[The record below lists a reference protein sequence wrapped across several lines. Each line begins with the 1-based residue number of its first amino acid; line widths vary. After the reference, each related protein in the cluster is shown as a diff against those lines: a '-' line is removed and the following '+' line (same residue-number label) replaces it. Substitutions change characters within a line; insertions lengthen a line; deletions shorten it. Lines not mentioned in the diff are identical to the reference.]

1 MVNTF
6 SGWLFNLI
14 IWGSVVTLILLL
26 SEVISHGFLA
36 GQLDQIRALIGLGV
50 VALLAVL
57 WPRF

>member
-14 IWGSVVTLILLL
+14 IWGAVVTFVLLL
-26 SEVISHGFLA
+26 SEITSHGFLA
-36 GQLDQIRALIGLGV
+36 SQLDQIRALIGLGV
-50 VALLAVL
+50 VALLAAL